1 MRFFDNNTECVRL
14 LKSTFMKSIYLSAVC
29 SYFAVSNAYAQSP
42 EDGGAA
48 KKVRQSRMLEE
59 VVVTAQKREQNN
71 QDVPISV
78 TAFSAETL
86 DALGISDPQD
96 LQRVTPGLTYNTAVG
111 FSIIYLRGV
120 GSDAFLMA
128 DPSVALYI
136 DDVYFPFA
144 QGLAQSFGAV
154 ESIEVLKGPQ
164 GTLFGRNA
172 VGGAISIHSK
182 NPGQEPEAS
191 VQVSYGNYDTQSVR
205 LYGSYPIT
213 ESFAVSAS
221 AFENSSEPYYNGFVD
236 GGKPIADDE
245 SDGIRLK
252 ARWDITENLTLN
264 LAGFTY
270 HSNGPG
276 SLITTNSEPGEAFKL
291 LLTEEEGYNAEF
303 DAPVD
308 QVLDN
313 EVYYASLE
321 WGLDPFDLKLLAST
335 QLIETSFSYDF
346 DGTSLPLVTFG
357 SSKQFADVDT
367 AELQILSNENSWG
380 SDWMSWIVGAYY
392 FEGTQGFDTVDLQLA
407 DLDLTA
413 GTVAGIQL
421 PPAVIGLLGGVLNGV
436 GLGGV
441 VPSGTIPLTAIVGTE
456 SVSAFFQATFDVTDW
471 LSVTVGGR
479 YQDEY
484 REVIKSKSEL
494 ETLNGGGITIVD
506 FSDGRNDTTYS
517 FKPKV
522 SFDIRPFADREVLV
536 YLSYQEALKSATYNV
551 VTLYDEPD
559 YVEPEELTAYEIGVK
574 SEWLDGRLRINAA
587 AFQYEQ
593 TNQQVQFVSAL
604 QGGAVSFENAG
615 GSEVNGFDF
624 DTTVQLVPSLIN
636 DLIMTFSGAYLN
648 AQFTDYTGARGYS
661 EETGLVFEGG
671 DYTGNVIPRTPEW
684 TATLGLNK
692 SFFFDSSVIEIG
704 TDVYYNSGFF
714 YLPQNTE
721 ASFQGEYHIVNAR
734 ISYLYEP
741 WNLRVT
747 AFGNNLEDKKYT
759 DGLFQTDFGVLSHL
773 AKPVTYGLKVNWE
786 LN

>member
-1 MRFFDNNTECVRL
+1 M
-14 LKSTFMKSIYLSAVC
+14 
-29 SYFAVSNAYAQSP
+29 
-42 EDGGAA
+42 
-48 KKVRQSRMLEE
+48 
-59 VVVTAQKREQNN
+59 
-71 QDVPISV
+71 
-78 TAFSAETL
+78 
-86 DALGISDPQD
+86 
-96 LQRVTPGLTYNTAVG
+96 
-111 FSIIYLRGV
+111 
-120 GSDAFLMA
+120 
-128 DPSVALYI
+128 
-136 DDVYFPFA
+136 
-144 QGLAQSFGAV
+144 
-154 ESIEVLKGPQ
+154 
-164 GTLFGRNA
+164 
-172 VGGAISIHSK
+172 
-182 NPGQEPEAS
+182 
-191 VQVSYGNYDTQSVR
+191 
-205 LYGSYPIT
+205 
-213 ESFAVSAS
+213 
-221 AFENSSEPYYNGFVD
+221 
-236 GGKPIADDE
+236 
-245 SDGIRLK
+245 
-252 ARWDITENLTLN
+252 
-264 LAGFTY
+264 
-270 HSNGPG
+270 
-276 SLITTNSEPGEAFKL
+276 ITTNSEPGEAFKL

-392 FEGTQGFDTVDLQLA
+392 FEGTQGFDTVDLQVA

-421 PPAVIGLLGGVLNGV
+421 PPVAINLLGGILNGV
-436 GLGGV
+436 GLGGAIPTGV
-441 VPSGTIPLTAIVGTE
+441 IPLTAIVGTE
-456 SVSAFFQATFDVTDW
+456 SISGFFQATFDMTDW

-479 YQDEY
+479 YQEEY

-494 ETLNGGGITIVD
+494 ATLDGGRLTIVD

-536 YLSYQEALKSATYNV
+536 YLSYQEALKSSTYNV

-604 QGGAVSFENAG
+604 QGGAISFENAG

-671 DYTGNVIPRTPEW
+671 TI
-684 TATLGLNK
+684 
-692 SFFFDSSVIEIG
+692 
-704 TDVYYNSGFF
+704 
-714 YLPQNTE
+714 
-721 ASFQGEYHIVNAR
+721 
-734 ISYLYEP
+734 
-741 WNLRVT
+741 RVT
-747 AFGNNLEDKKYT
+747 
-759 DGLFQTDFGVLSHL
+759 LFRGHLSGQRH
-773 AKPVTYGLKVNWE
+773 
-786 LN
+786 